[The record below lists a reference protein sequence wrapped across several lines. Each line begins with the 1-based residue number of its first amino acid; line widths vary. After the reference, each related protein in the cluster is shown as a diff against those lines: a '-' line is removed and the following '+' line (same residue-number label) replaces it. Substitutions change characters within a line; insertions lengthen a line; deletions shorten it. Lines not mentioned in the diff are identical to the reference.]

1 MVLAAP
7 FGWPLRWEG
16 GSPGPSGT
24 GRAARP
30 PSDCCWPSS
39 LGTPATVCGHG
50 LWILRHLTPRSLGA
64 GPPGCA
70 QADLVGRAP
79 ACPPRPRL
87 WACAAPG
94 VARTH
99 GQCHGGAVAAS
110 TPRALCP
117 RRREQPPAAIVWS
130 GFGDPPPVDTTL
142 ARSRPW
148 DSLSSRHW
156 VRRRETLGSVKRL
169 LPGDSGCGAL
179 SGLCQR
185 RTWGLTQAVPRGQAL
200 ALPSPVALFGNLST
214 GSSGFAN
221 AEARGTRGEAG
232 SVAVSPPVSGQGH
245 AEGELVFVTGWGRGG
260 MAAPSS
266 IAQSAAAAAS
276 TPSPSKSYVG
286 GRSPPDGLGLATVP
300 WGAWGWSRSYEISPV
315 RPQQAW
321 RRGRD

>member
-1 MVLAAP
+1 MP
-7 FGWPLRWEG
+7 
-16 GSPGPSGT
+16 
-24 GRAARP
+24 
-30 PSDCCWPSS
+30 
-39 LGTPATVCGHG
+39 PATPFVGV
-50 LWILRHLTPRSLGA
+50 RSSR
-64 GPPGCA
+64 C
-70 QADLVGRAP
+70 RSHT
-79 ACPPRPRL
+79 R
-87 WACAAPG
+87 
-94 VARTH
+94 
-99 GQCHGGAVAAS
+99 QCHGGAVAAS

-117 RRREQPPAAIVWS
+117 RRREQPPAAIVRS
-130 GFGDPPPVDTTL
+130 GFGGPPPVDTTL

-185 RTWGLTQAVPRGQAL
+185 RTWGLTPAVPRGQAL
-200 ALPSPVALFGNLST
+200 ALPSPVALFGNLSA

-221 AEARGTRGEAG
+221 AEARGTKGEAG
-232 SVAVSPPVSGQGH
+232 SIAVSPPVPGQGH

-266 IAQSAAAAAS
+266 IARSAAAAAS

-300 WGAWGWSRSYEISPV
+300 WGAWGWSRSYKISPV